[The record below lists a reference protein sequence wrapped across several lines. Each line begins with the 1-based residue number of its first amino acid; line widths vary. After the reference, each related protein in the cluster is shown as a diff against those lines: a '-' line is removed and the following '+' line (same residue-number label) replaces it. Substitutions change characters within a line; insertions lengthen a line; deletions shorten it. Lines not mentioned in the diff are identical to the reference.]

1 MRLKIT
7 NFTILAGVVLLASG
21 CSSIIEGTSQEI
33 QIVTNPDNAQC
44 RFIREG
50 QVIGSLHTTPSALT
64 VQKNKHDI
72 TILCDKAGFHTA
84 TYLNHSGVAGATW
97 GNIVAGGGIGWAV
110 DSISG
115 ADNKYTSPVNLTLV
129 PLSAAA
135 PAPTS
140 NAPAQP
146 APKAEGTA
154 EKPAS

>member
-1 MRLKIT
+1 MFTHKKAA
-7 NFTILAGVVLLASG
+7 NFAVMAIVAMSATA

-33 QIVTNPDNAQC
+33 QIVTNPSDAQC
-44 RFIREG
+44 RFMREG

-64 VQKNKHDI
+64 VQKTKYDI

-84 TYLNHSGVAGATW
+84 TFLNHSGVAGATW

-129 PLSAAA
+129 PLTS
-135 PAPTS
+135 PAPT
-140 NAPAQP
+140 
-146 APKAEGTA
+146 
-154 EKPAS
+154 PASNTPPAGEPAASGKPTS